1 MHHEVAA
8 SRLVYR
14 ARGSNR
20 IDASSKKRSGE
31 DCVGTVVLKCALFC
45 ARSVGEFLDYLEKFF
60 PVCRLRIRWSTVS
73 RRLKKCRW
81 LRTFYATRLVPMISA
96 EGRSNKAYGCHKE
109 YAQQIDKFLGT
120 LTLVIRIEKESLQR
134 NTTNGYRVTRV

>member
-8 SRLVYR
+8 SRLVHR

-45 ARSVGEFLDYLEKFF
+45 ARSVVRASWRFAFADARLSQASNLSHERVDFVLFLARDAIEGHRVVILFLTARCWRF
-60 PVCRLRIRWSTVS
+60 S
-73 RRLKKCRW
+73 R
-81 LRTFYATRLVPMISA
+81 S
-96 EGRSNKAYGCHKE
+96 
-109 YAQQIDKFLGT
+109 
-120 LTLVIRIEKESLQR
+120 
-134 NTTNGYRVTRV
+134 